1 MGVCGLHTPRAVTP
15 ADGGV
20 IGRDCRNPDEEKFAD
35 ASGKFPSSIQAAL

>member
-1 MGVCGLHTPRAVTP
+1 MGVYGLHTPGVTL